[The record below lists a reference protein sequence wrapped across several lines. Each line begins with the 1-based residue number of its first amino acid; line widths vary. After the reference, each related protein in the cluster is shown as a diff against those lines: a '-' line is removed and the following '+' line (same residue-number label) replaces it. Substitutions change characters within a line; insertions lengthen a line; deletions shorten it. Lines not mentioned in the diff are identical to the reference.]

1 MYGAAARRP
10 GSIGGGRLTQTL
22 ESNMTLVRFALGT
35 GFLAFAAVSLSCDRE
50 AGAPDATVTV
60 RSALNSNVVVTVVDG
75 ANTPQVNIK
84 VWALKNNGVDQAN
97 AFTNASGQA
106 TLSLPASS
114 YRFAVYE
121 ADNWFYSG
129 AVGHCVTP
137 SCTTAS
143 ITINRVDVTVV
154 DTNGTPQ
161 VGQEVFWENSATD
174 GGFLNTNASG
184 HVLMAV
190 PPGIVPG
197 SAPSSTARCSR
208 RAPPSTATPRRAR
221 RRPSRSRSRSR

>member
-1 MYGAAARRP
+1 M
-10 GSIGGGRLTQTL
+10 
-22 ESNMTLVRFALGT
+22 
-35 GFLAFAAVSLSCDRE
+35 
-50 AGAPDATVTV
+50 
-60 RSALNSNVVVTVVDG
+60 RSRTR
-75 ANTPQVNIK
+75 
-84 VWALKNNGVDQAN
+84 
-97 AFTNASGQA
+97 GQA

-121 ADNWFYSG
+121 ADNSFYSG

-143 ITINRVDVTVV
+143 IAVNRVDVTVV

-190 PPGIVPG
+190 PPGSYWFGAIQHGQVFTSGTTFHCNVP
-197 SAPSSTARCSR
+197 SCT
-208 RAPPSTATPRRAR
+208 TATITVTLPVTVTVRDSNNAPQSNLQVKWESSQTDGSSQTTDADGVAIVSTPQGAFKFIVTVAGTVFESGASFHCVVPAVRRPASR
-221 RRPSRSRSRSR
+221 SARRPS